1 MNAYYTCREVYEY
14 GAVMP
19 STLGAGDLIGK
30 VDKNERRIIVLE
42 EKVFGDKTFRRR
54 GVIPVAG
61 KP

>member
-42 EKVFGDKTFRRR
+42 EKVFGDKTNTEL
-54 GVIPVAG
+54 
-61 KP
+61 